1 MIPEALP
8 AVTVPFSLM
17 NTAFSLAIPSI
28 DESARTC
35 SSVSNTTGPFL
46 LFSSMGRIWLLKWPA
61 AMAAAAR
68 LWLSTAKASWSAR
81 VSPHWLATFSAVTPM
96 CTVSN
101 GSVSAPTIMSII
113 FESPIRAPQRCVSD
127 A

>member
-1 MIPEALP
+1 MPDALP

-35 SSVSNTTGPFL
+35 SSVSNMTGPFL
-46 LFSSMGRIWLLKWPA
+46 LFNSIGRIWLLKWPA

-68 LWLSTAKASWSAR
+68 LWLSTANASWSAR
-81 VSPHWLATFSAVTPM
+81 VSPHLAATFSAVTPM